1 MDIVN
6 KSKALNILIPRLINE
21 SNNLTKEIK
30 NRMKLNKIFSEFEN
44 KASNSFN
51 YFITASNQRY
61 ANSKLGNDLDSII
74 SSTRAKNI
82 NEATKIVNDKFYRD
96 KNLEIE
102 KQKMKYKSTER
113 IYEDIKDTFNKMRLP
128 LESKFTKN
136 TQKEIDLIIN
146 GNDFISNVNNR
157 KNLFFWNFL
166 TDKGKKPFINPK
178 LNIKNGEKSI
188 ENEFEK
194 DKHSIDMAISNYL
207 ENLHEENI
215 ESFNTPSASKKLAF
229 KLPKIKLINYKM
241 KKPQKKRSI
250 TEEEKK
256 PNIRKL
262 LPYSRLGKHCNFKP
276 EFEENSLNDLS
287 QKNFPFITGTQ
298 ISNNNDNNKE
308 ENYQSTLNVVYNSAN
323 KEFLLKNNF
332 DKKRKRLELMLGMK
346 NIPELNTY
354 DDILFKKFETIKNK
368 RHQKAKKI
376 NESQRL
382 ALLSARDKINIIIDN
397 DMELLDKLED
407 KLYSKSKEN

>member
-1 MDIVN
+1 
-6 KSKALNILIPRLINE
+6 
-21 SNNLTKEIK
+21 
-30 NRMKLNKIFSEFEN
+30 
-44 KASNSFN
+44 
-51 YFITASNQRY
+51 
-61 ANSKLGNDLDSII
+61 
-74 SSTRAKNI
+74 
-82 NEATKIVNDKFYRD
+82 
-96 KNLEIE
+96 
-102 KQKMKYKSTER
+102 
-113 IYEDIKDTFNKMRLP
+113 MRLP

-157 KNLFFWNFL
+157 KHLFFLNFL
-166 TDKGKKPFINPK
+166 TDKGKKPFINQK

-188 ENEFEK
+188 ETEFEK

-382 ALLSARDKINIIIDN
+382 ALLSARDKINIILDN

>member
-30 NRMKLNKIFSEFEN
+30 NRIKLNKIFSEFEN
-44 KASNSFN
+44 KASNNFN

-157 KNLFFWNFL
+157 KHLFFWNFL

-287 QKNFPFITGTQ
+287 QKNFPFITGAQ

>member
-1 MDIVN
+1 MH
-6 KSKALNILIPRLINE
+6 NILIPRLINE

-30 NRMKLNKIFSEFEN
+30 NRIKLNKIFSEFEN
-44 KASNSFN
+44 KASNNFN

-166 TDKGKKPFINPK
+166 TDKGKKPFIN
-178 LNIKNGEKSI
+178 I
-188 ENEFEK
+188 
-194 DKHSIDMAISNYL
+194 
-207 ENLHEENI
+207 
-215 ESFNTPSASKKLAF
+215 
-229 KLPKIKLINYKM
+229 IKLI
-241 KKPQKKRSI
+241 
-250 TEEEKK
+250 
-256 PNIRKL
+256 
-262 LPYSRLGKHCNFKP
+262 
-276 EFEENSLNDLS
+276 
-287 QKNFPFITGTQ
+287 
-298 ISNNNDNNKE
+298 
-308 ENYQSTLNVVYNSAN
+308 
-323 KEFLLKNNF
+323 
-332 DKKRKRLELMLGMK
+332 
-346 NIPELNTY
+346 
-354 DDILFKKFETIKNK
+354 
-368 RHQKAKKI
+368 
-376 NESQRL
+376 
-382 ALLSARDKINIIIDN
+382 
-397 DMELLDKLED
+397 
-407 KLYSKSKEN
+407 KLYYN

>member
-1 MDIVN
+1 
-6 KSKALNILIPRLINE
+6 
-21 SNNLTKEIK
+21 
-30 NRMKLNKIFSEFEN
+30 
-44 KASNSFN
+44 
-51 YFITASNQRY
+51 
-61 ANSKLGNDLDSII
+61 
-74 SSTRAKNI
+74 
-82 NEATKIVNDKFYRD
+82 
-96 KNLEIE
+96 
-102 KQKMKYKSTER
+102 
-113 IYEDIKDTFNKMRLP
+113 
-128 LESKFTKN
+128 
-136 TQKEIDLIIN
+136 
-146 GNDFISNVNNR
+146 
-157 KNLFFWNFL
+157 
-166 TDKGKKPFINPK
+166 
-178 LNIKNGEKSI
+178 
-188 ENEFEK
+188 
-194 DKHSIDMAISNYL
+194 
-207 ENLHEENI
+207 
-215 ESFNTPSASKKLAF
+215 
-229 KLPKIKLINYKM
+229 M

-354 DDILFKKFETIKNK
+354 DDILFKKFEIIKNK